1 MLRVILI
8 LLSVFI
14 LTDHSGSAITSHRVQ
29 EQLIN
34 CKGYYILFLS
44 QYIILLET
52 VKNIKTVEI
61 IIGVIVIIFP
71 ILFNPML
78 EKASVWNNSKERR
91 MNSKNDFNKLKKV

>member
-71 ILFNPML
+71 ILFNLFFARTFCNEMQC
-78 EKASVWNNSKERR
+78 KSVTPQ
-91 MNSKNDFNKLKKV
+91 MIFTC